1 MGRLILGPEKTIRLP
16 EGTQG
21 SEVILEPLENGWSV
35 WFARPDVRRVYI
47 EPTTR
52 CNLDC
57 AMCVRRVWKDPV
69 GEMGWE
75 TFQKVL
81 EDLRSFPDLHRV
93 TFGGFG
99 EPLVH
104 PRIVEMVAQVRDLGV
119 GVTLTTNGVLLD
131 RSMSEALLEAGLDT
145 IVVSVDPM
153 HVQAYAR
160 AGLMEGVD
168 RVLTN
173 VQGLRELARRRNLM
187 VPRIGLEYVVTRSN
201 LEELTLLPELAKAL
215 GASFVLVTNLLP
227 HTQDL
232 ASDILYDRDE
242 PLPLPAGWPVP
253 SGDWIVWGIP
263 KLPRLK
269 WGAHR
274 RCRFVEQRALVIAW
288 DGVVSPCYHLL
299 HSYPFYIYGRRKE
312 VTRYVLGHVGE
323 RSLLEIWTSP
333 EYVLFRAKVR
343 EFRFPSCVDC
353 GMNCTFAQENADCW
367 GNNPSCADC
376 LWAQDMILCP

>member
-215 GASFVLVTNLLP
+215 GASSVLVTNLLP